1 MRKLFYLILILQIFL
16 FNFENQKLFAQG
28 EIQKPGEIQQPK
40 GNWQQPGE
48 IQKSGEVQ
56 KQPSPDSTQP
66 IRPPEPTAEV
76 QQPKGNWQQPKE
88 IQKPKEIQQPTGNW
102 QQPGEVQQPRGI
114 EAIKVQKSQC
124 EERYSVG
131 ADVLFEFN
139 KYNLSKIAEETLAAL
154 GPMLQKAGAHPIV
167 VEGHT
172 DGIGS
177 DPYNQRLSERRATSV
192 KKWLVSHQFVPAS
205 TTIKGYGKKKPIAPN
220 KNSDGSDNP
229 EGRQKNR
236 RVEIVVDICH

>member
-1 MRKLFYLILILQIFL
+1 MSKFVHIFWVSVFL
-16 FNFENQKLFAQG
+16 FICFPVTTLMGQGEIQQPRPVDQWPKVKPASEWQTPGKIQTPG
-28 EIQKPGEIQQPK
+28 EIQKPGEIQT
-40 GNWQQPGE
+40 PGE
-48 IQKSGEVQ
+48 IQ
-56 KQPSPDSTQP
+56 
-66 IRPPEPTAEV
+66 
-76 QQPKGNWQQPKE
+76 
-88 IQKPKEIQQPTGNW
+88 
-102 QQPGEVQQPRGI
+102 QPRGV
-114 EAIKVQKSQC
+114 EAIKVQKTQC

-154 GPMLQKAGAHPIV
+154 GPMLQKAGSHPIV

-172 DGIGS
+172 DAIGS
-177 DPYNQRLSERRATSV
+177 DAYNQKLSERRATSV
-192 KKWLVSHQFVPAS
+192 KSWLVSHQFVPAS

-220 KNSDGSDNP
+220 TNSDGTDHP

>member
-1 MRKLFYLILILQIFL
+1 MNQIFRL
-16 FNFENQKLFAQG
+16 FFIFVLLLSLFETQRVVAQGEIQKPGEIQQPKENWQQPGDIQKSGEAEKQPSTAPIPSAHQPAQAEEVRQPKGNWQQPG

-40 GNWQQPGE
+40 GNWQQPSE
-48 IQKSGEVQ
+48 L
-56 KQPSPDSTQP
+56 
-66 IRPPEPTAEV
+66 
-76 QQPKGNWQQPKE
+76 
-88 IQKPKEIQQPTGNW
+88 
-102 QQPGEVQQPRGI
+102 QQPRGI

-139 KYNLSKIAEETLAAL
+139 KYNLSKIAEETLTAL
-154 GPMLQKAGAHPIV
+154 GPMLQKAGSHPIV

-177 DPYNQRLSERRATSV
+177 DSYNQRLSERRAKSV
-192 KKWLVSHQFVPAS
+192 KTWLVSHQFVPTS

-220 KNSDGSDNP
+220 KNSDGTDNP

-236 RVEIVVDICH
+236 RVEIVIDICH